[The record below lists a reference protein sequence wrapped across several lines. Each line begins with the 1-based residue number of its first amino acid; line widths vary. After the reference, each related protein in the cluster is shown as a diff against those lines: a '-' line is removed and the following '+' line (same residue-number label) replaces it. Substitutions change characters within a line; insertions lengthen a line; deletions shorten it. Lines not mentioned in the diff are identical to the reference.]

1 MMEDEMRHT
10 IEEWGDFFQI
20 QVRDPD
26 GFDRKDPLLMSRT
39 FNLEEFVKGAI
50 SSTIMAKKKNRADFL
65 IEVWKLT
72 RK

>member
-1 MMEDEMRHT
+1 MMEEEMRHT
-10 IEEWGDFFQI
+10 IDEWGEIFQI